1 MIASTQLTN
10 IGVFAFMAILV
21 FNLLSK
27 PDKTVKHTQT
37 IRWQQPTNSLAT
49 AKQFVGNSQ
58 TIRWQQPTNCLRVF
72 HHFVGMTLKGLRY

>member
-10 IGVFAFMAILV
+10 IGVFAFMAVLV

-27 PDKTVKHTQT
+27 PHKTVKHT
-37 IRWQQPTNSLAT
+37 
-49 AKQFVGNSQ
+49 Q